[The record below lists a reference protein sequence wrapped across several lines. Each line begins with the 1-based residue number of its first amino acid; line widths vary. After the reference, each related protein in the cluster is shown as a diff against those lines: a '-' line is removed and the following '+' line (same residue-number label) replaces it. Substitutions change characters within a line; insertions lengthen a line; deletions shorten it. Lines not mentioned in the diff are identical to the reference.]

1 MVDVGARLVV
11 VVVLGAMRLTRV
23 ISVVVEVPV
32 VVLLPLYNPYDGGFS
47 RTKKRTLA
55 ATEEI
60 VLLASPGRGCGRGG
74 AGRGGVGRCRLNSGF
89 GSAARGSMLLQT
101 TSRVP
106 SL

>member
-60 VLLASPGRGCGRGG
+60 VLLASPGGRGG

-89 GSAARGSMLLQT
+89 GSAARGSMLLQSQT